1 MRSKNK
7 RCRER
12 IQKGGLETKLAT
24 LLNNKPRNERWLK
37 KSMGLVHLLL
47 VELTSS
53 DWCSTFGS
61 LAVPV
66 MSFGIFK
73 KNETEEYT
81 EPGVAILRGGDVA
94 GRQPEGGRQAGR
106 QVDPPPLPY
115 HLAKIAIFDFLVL
128 VYPLFLGGMWRAGSP
143 RGPRGYSYTPNSEGD
158 GNV

>member
-1 MRSKNK
+1 MRIKNK

-66 MSFGIFK
+66 ISLGIFK

-81 EPGVAILRGGDVA
+81 ERTVHRLTSCTRQEESSQLHDCLGMGDS
-94 GRQPEGGRQAGR
+94 
-106 QVDPPPLPY
+106 
-115 HLAKIAIFDFLVL
+115 
-128 VYPLFLGGMWRAGSP
+128 PLFYFCCGERLYSIGLYVP
-143 RGPRGYSYTPNSEGD
+143 RR
-158 GNV
+158 